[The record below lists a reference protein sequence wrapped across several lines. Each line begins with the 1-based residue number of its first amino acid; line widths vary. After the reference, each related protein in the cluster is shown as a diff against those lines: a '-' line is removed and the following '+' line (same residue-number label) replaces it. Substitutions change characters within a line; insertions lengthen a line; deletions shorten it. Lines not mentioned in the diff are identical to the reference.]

1 MPRRKPTPAPRKASG
16 GNIAESARHTAAVK
30 LRLSPRV
37 RDILRDQAAEQGL
50 KVSALVAE
58 LVERTWGRMYETT
71 DT

>member
-1 MPRRKPTPAPRKASG
+1 MADKKKASG
-16 GNIAESARHTAAVK
+16 RNVAESERNTVRVP

-37 RDILRDQAAEQGL
+37 RDILRDQAAEQGIA
-50 KVSALVAE
+50 VSGLVSE